1 MGAFEHSVTDEPD
14 GRTMHKLI
22 MLFASL
28 GMIAALTG
36 CNSMDDLTPQVDVGA
51 GTFRSPP
58 VNQSDLDSMQTVDVP
73 PQASATVQS
82 AQLASPEQEG
92 FSEGPSGTV
101 MAQGDS
107 DYTDPAGSLDAQ
119 AGRLRE
125 GQIPAQEQQVTRRPV
140 AAEPVDTASDND
152 TAQSEQSTEPEQQ
165 VAEEEPQVQQPQKAA
180 AIAPAAAAGTIRFLP
195 IIGAP
200 VEVVTPLSKQL
211 GAEARSHGL
220 TIKAA
225 SDTSSQHI
233 LKGYFSALNDGGKTT
248 VVYVWDVLDGTGN
261 RLHRIQGQDTVNA
274 TAANLW
280 SVVPP
285 QTMQAIATKTI
296 NEYLSWRDGN
306 AG

>member
-1 MGAFEHSVTDEPD
+1 
-14 GRTMHKLI
+14 MHKLI

-28 GMIAALTG
+28 AMIAALTG

-58 VNQSDLDSMQTVDVP
+58 VNQSDLDSMQTVDVA
-73 PQASATVQS
+73 PQASTPVQS
-82 AQLASPEQEG
+82 TQLSAPEQEG

-119 AGRLRE
+119 ASRLQQGE
-125 GQIPAQEQQVTRRPV
+125 IPVQERQVSRRPV
-140 AAEPVDTASDND
+140 AAEPADTADNRD
-152 TAQSEQSTEPEQQ
+152 TAANGQVREPEQQ
-165 VAEEEPQVQQPQKAA
+165 VAEQEPQDQPPQKSA
-180 AIAPAAAAGTIRFLP
+180 AIAPAATAGTIRFLP